1 MGRKR
6 EKHAMKQ
13 TSRLALLLALAAAP
27 AAVPAADAT
36 KGFAIKTY
44 DIDNP
49 SADAATAVVRVRPEE
64 IGGGKSIPCAV
75 YYSEATDNSTSGLLL
90 GITTDSP
97 AIQFVVHKPDM
108 PYLSTKRSYNL
119 GGVDFQTD
127 CYISFAGY
135 CKSARAGYKAAGMYV
150 FGADASQSAA
160 GTDNAYLGCSWMN
173 NGEDYHWAGEKS
185 DAYPFFVFDVVLP
198 GGIASGVYKVTFCDY
213 NTDRTG
219 LYDLPSPMVE
229 SDGQAYTKKGGNLK
243 LDGLTIVVD
252 SDPSAPLPIPGD
264 ANRDGTVDLADAILI
279 RQAAANPGK
288 YGADGTDGN
297 RITAQ
302 GLANADVDGVA
313 GVDTNDAQRIQ
324 RWLLALVDPLVASGD
339 VGGGGGG
346 ESGDELPVVTL
357 WGDANCDGDIVMS
370 DINLIMQS
378 LAHPNKYGLG
388 GTDSGSIT
396 AQGLANSAVN
406 ITFPGI
412 TVGDALRI
420 QEYLLKK
427 VSSLDPTK

>member
-1 MGRKR
+1 M
-6 EKHAMKQ
+6 KHA
-13 TSRLALLLALAAAP
+13 TRLALVLLLAAAT

-49 SADAATAVVRVRPEE
+49 SADAATAVVRVSPEE

-75 YYSEATDNSTSGLLL
+75 YYSEATDNSTAGLLL

-97 AIQFVVHKPDM
+97 DIQFDLHAPTTE
-108 PYLSTKRSYNL
+108 YTSFNRSYNL
-119 GGVDFQTD
+119 NGVEFQTD

-135 CKSARAGYKAAGMYV
+135 CVNIRTGYKAAGMYV

-185 DAYPFFVFDVVLP
+185 DSYPLFVFDVALP
-198 GGIASGVYKVTFCDY
+198 GDIVPGAYKVTFCDY

-229 SDGQAYTKKGGNLK
+229 SDGQAYTKKGGNLT
-243 LDGLTIVVD
+243 LGELIIVID

-264 ANRDGTVDLADAILI
+264 ANRDGTVDLSDAILI
-279 RQAAANPGK
+279 RQVAANPGK

-324 RWLLALVDPLVASGD
+324 RWLLELVDPLVASGD

-346 ESGDELPVVTL
+346 ESGDELPVVTV
-357 WGDANCDGDIVMS
+357 WGDANCDGDIDRS
-370 DINLIMQS
+370 DIVLIMQS

-388 GTDSGSIT
+388 GTDSESIT

-420 QEYLLKK
+420 QEYLLHK

>member
-1 MGRKR
+1 
-6 EKHAMKQ
+6 MKQ

-97 AIQFVVHKPDM
+97 AIQFDLHAPTTE
-108 PYLSTKRSYNL
+108 YTSFNRSYNL

-173 NGEDYHWAGEKS
+173 DGEDYHWAGEKS

-279 RQAAANPGK
+279 RQASANPGK

-313 GVDTNDAQRIQ
+313 GVDTNDALRIQ
-324 RWLLALVDPLVASGD
+324 RWLLGRVDPLVAAGGGS
-339 VGGGGGG
+339 GGGGSGG
-346 ESGDELPVVTL
+346 GTGDESITATL
-357 WGDANCDGDIVMS
+357 WGDANCDGDIDRS
-370 DINLIMQS
+370 DIVLIMQS

-388 GTDSGSIT
+388 GTDSKSIT
-396 AQGLANSAVN
+396 TQGLANSDVD
-406 ITFPGI
+406 ITFHGV
-412 TVGDALRI
+412 TVCDALRI
-420 QEYLLKK
+420 QEYLLNK

>member
-1 MGRKR
+1 M
-6 EKHAMKQ
+6 KHPTRPA
-13 TSRLALLLALAAAP
+13 LVLLLAAATAAA
-27 AAVPAADAT
+27 PAADAT

-44 DIDNP
+44 DIDHP
-49 SADAATAVVRVRPEE
+49 SADAATAVVRVSPEE

-75 YYSEATDNSTSGLLL
+75 YYSEATDNSTAGLLL

-97 AIQFVVHKPDM
+97 DIQFDLHAPT
-108 PYLSTKRSYNL
+108 TKYTSFNRSYNL
-119 GGVDFQTD
+119 NGVEFQTD

-135 CKSARAGYKAAGMYV
+135 CVNIRTGYNAAGKYV
-150 FGADASQSAA
+150 FGADTSQSAA
-160 GTDNAYLGCSWMN
+160 GTANAYLGCAWMN
-173 NGEDYHWAGEKS
+173 NGDDYGWAGEKS

-198 GGIASGVYKVTFCDY
+198 GGIAPGVYKVTFCDY

-252 SDPSAPLPIPGD
+252 SDPSAPLPVPGD
-264 ANRDGTVDLADAILI
+264 ANRDGTVDLSDAILI
-279 RQAAANPGK
+279 RQVAANPGK

-324 RWLLALVDPLVASGD
+324 RRLLGLVDPLVASGD

-346 ESGDELPVVTL
+346 EFGDELPVVTL
-357 WGDANCDGDIVMS
+357 WGDANSDDSVDMS

-388 GTDSGSIT
+388 GTDSKSIT
-396 AQGLANSAVN
+396 TQGLANSDVD
-406 ITFPGI
+406 ITFHGV
-412 TVGDALRI
+412 TVCDALKI
-420 QEYLLKK
+420 QLFLLGTIK
-427 VSSLDPTK
+427 SLDPTK